1 MIFEVCI
8 DWLNIEQFFEANQ
21 VADNEKLGNHHELS
35 EMCKF
40 TEDEELSRFLLQK
53 LAVKI
58 LGKRLNR

>member
-21 VADNEKLGNHHELS
+21 VADNEKLGNHHEVS
-35 EMCKF
+35 EMCMF
-40 TEDEELSRFLLQK
+40 TEELSRFLLQK
-53 LAVKI
+53 LAIKV